1 MPEISVLAIL
11 AGCQIL
17 FLDREDCARFD
28 CYVLHGAAA
37 ARHVCE
43 LRIIYPRRHITDDQP
58 FIEIDTAILVI
69 LTLVRTPIRCS
80 GRGQIELRNRV
91 FGQIPESCRSML
103 RDGFANAGRYGKRQ
117 YEDMAKLVQRR
128 LLRTALDAAQRQGLA
143 QEWHAGKHSGP
154 AYRGLRFEGSCCAA
168 DNSCTAMR
176 IRSGRLSAFSF
187 CLSCELTLTTVL

>member
-1 MPEISVLAIL
+1 MKAILMIKYVRSLNSASRCRHFISASAVL

-37 ARHVCE
+37 ARRVCE
-43 LRIIYPRRHITDDQP
+43 LRIIHPRRHIMDHQP

-80 GRGQIELRNRV
+80 GRGQIELRNRI

-117 YEDMAKLVQRR
+117 YEDMAKVAQGAPSLVQGR
-128 LLRTALDAAQRQGLA
+128 LLRTAL
-143 QEWHAGKHSGP
+143 HAS
-154 AYRGLRFEGSCCAA
+154 
-168 DNSCTAMR
+168 
-176 IRSGRLSAFSF
+176 
-187 CLSCELTLTTVL
+187 

>member
-1 MPEISVLAIL
+1 DVSFCAIADACLFFVLDAEVSPGS
-11 AGCQIL
+11 A
-17 FLDREDCARFD
+17 
-28 CYVLHGAAA
+28 CYFRPVRPPPLP
-37 ARHVCE
+37 VCD
-43 LRIIYPRRHITDDQP
+43 LPIIYPRRHITDDQP

-117 YEDMAKLVQRR
+117 YEDMANLVQMR
-128 LLRTALDAAQRQGLA
+128 LFRTALDAAQRQGLA
-143 QEWHAGKHSGP
+143 QEWHAGKHSGQ